1 MSQPIHWKE
10 RCNEKGNQNI
20 SAIGWILPVLVRI
33 CRFSAGAGRAER
45 CIQREAV
52 PPNVILEHQDE
63 LKLSE
68 AQFSAIRAAV
78 VEVQANVAEHE
89 WDLREAYQRA
99 MTNLDESPVDED
111 KVLKNIEAVLQ
122 AENQVK

>member
-1 MSQPIHWKE
+1 
-10 RCNEKGNQNI
+10 
-20 SAIGWILPVLVRI
+20 
-33 CRFSAGAGRAER
+33 
-45 CIQREAV
+45 
-52 PPNVILEHQDE
+52 
-63 LKLSE
+63 
-68 AQFSAIRAAV
+68 
-78 VEVQANVAEHE
+78 VAEHE